1 MIEIKNKTKTISAF
15 FYFNEP
21 ESIGNMVIINTLS
34 FIASHFNVYIYTNQA
49 EFLRRQLPDVRIIS
63 LNHIKLLRNSIFGML
78 YYCRKIAKILDSDK
92 SDAVFIGHNS
102 APITLWLTKTCFQ
115 YVYQTHEMLGL
126 ERKSG
131 FSKIYQIIMEYI
143 IIKGIRA
150 SKTNFVVSEP
160 IIQYL
165 RLHNSHNLYLT
176 PHCVDL
182 KRFSR
187 PGFSDIHNGIIR
199 KKEQGYFIVCYTGW
213 ISEVRGLHLMLESLY
228 FSLLKDPKILF
239 VIAGSDV
246 QHTGEINKYFLERNL
261 EGNVICLGKI
271 EYDFI
276 PGVIAL
282 SDVCLSIL
290 EDNPV
295 YQMSPPQKVIE
306 YMASGKPVI
315 ANNIQTHT
323 MLITDEYDGF
333 LTENDPAIISDRILF
348 LKANPEIY
356 ELMSKNVLKT
366 ASKFDTSLVY
376 KEMEEVI
383 NHVLNN
389 SQDSIDSHS
398 INKKN
403 INKVTN
409 KASHLAK
416 PVLLTMPVRS
426 DKI

>member
-1 MIEIKNKTKTISAF
+1 MIEIKNKAKTISAF

-21 ESIGNMVIINTLS
+21 EAIGNVVIIHTLS
-34 FIASHFNVYIYTNQA
+34 FIASHFKVNIYTNQA
-49 EFLRRQLPDVRIIS
+49 DFLRSQLPDVQIIS
-63 LNHIKLLRNSIFGML
+63 LNHIKLMRNSIFGML
-78 YYCRKIAKILDSDK
+78 YYCRKIAKILNSDK

-102 APITLWLTKTCFQ
+102 AAIALWLTKTCFQ
-115 YVYQTHEMLGL
+115 YVYQVQEMLGL
-126 ERKSG
+126 ERKSVLN
-131 FSKIYQIIMEYI
+131 KIYQIILEYI

-150 SKTNFVVSEP
+150 SKANFVASEP
-160 IIQYL
+160 IVQYL
-165 RLHNSHNLYLT
+165 RSHNSHNLYLA

-182 KRFSR
+182 KKFSE
-187 PGFSDIHNGIIR
+187 PCFSDIHNEILR
-199 KKEQGYFIVCYTGW
+199 KKEQGYFIVCYTGC
-213 ISEVRGLHLMLESLY
+213 ISEIRGLNLMLESLY
-228 FSLLKDPKILF
+228 FSIKEDSKILF

-246 QHTGEINKYFLERNL
+246 QHTEEINNYYLERNL
-261 EGNVICLGKI
+261 EENIICLGKI

-315 ANNIQTHT
+315 ANKIQTHA
-323 MLITDEYDGF
+323 MLITNEYDGF
-333 LTENDPAIISDRILF
+333 LTENNPAIISDRILF

-356 ELMSKNVLKT
+356 KLMSKNVLKT
-366 ASKFDTSLVY
+366 ASKFDTSQVY

-398 INKKN
+398 IHNPT
-403 INKVTN
+403 ILI
-409 KASHLAK
+409 S
-416 PVLLTMPVRS
+416 
-426 DKI
+426 

>member
-1 MIEIKNKTKTISAF
+1 MIEIKNKAKTISAF
-15 FYFNEP
+15 FYFKEP
-21 ESIGNMVIINTLS
+21 ESIGNVVIIHTLS
-34 FIASHFNVYIYTNQA
+34 FIASHFNVSIYTNQA
-49 EFLRRQLPDVRIIS
+49 DFLRSQLPDVQIIS
-63 LNHIKLLRNSIFGML
+63 LNHIKLMRNTIFGML
-78 YYCRKIAKILDSDK
+78 YYCRKIAKILNSDK

-102 APITLWLTKTCFQ
+102 SPIALWLTKTCFQ
-115 YVYQTHEMLGL
+115 YVYQVHEMLGL
-126 ERKSG
+126 EKKSV
-131 FSKIYQIIMEYI
+131 FSKIYHIIMEYI

-150 SKTNFVVSEP
+150 SKANFVVSEP

-182 KRFSR
+182 KTFSG
-187 PGFSDIHNGIIR
+187 PSFTDVHNGILR

-213 ISEVRGLHLMLESLY
+213 ISEIRGLHLMLESLY
-228 FSLLKDPKILF
+228 FSLMKDSKILF

-246 QHTGEINKYFLERNL
+246 QHTEEINNYFLERNL
-261 EGNVICLGKI
+261 EENIICLGKI

-290 EDNPV
+290 DDNPV

-315 ANNIQTHT
+315 ANKIQTHT
-323 MLITDEYDGF
+323 MLITNEYDGF
-333 LTENDPAIISDRILF
+333 LTKDNPSLISDRILF

-356 ELMSKNVLKT
+356 KLMSKNVLKT
-366 ASKFDTSLVY
+366 ASKFDTSQVY
-376 KEMEEVI
+376 KEMEGVI

-389 SQDSIDSHS
+389 S
-398 INKKN
+398 
-403 INKVTN
+403 
-409 KASHLAK
+409 
-416 PVLLTMPVRS
+416 
-426 DKI
+426 